1 MFDICLGIKLDC
13 AAQRVFT
20 EVELSQ
26 HDINHSSLKPFSDSI
41 FITLTAFPTDKDRPY
56 GYSYYTNEMK

>member
-26 HDINHSSLKPFSDSI
+26 HDINHSSLKPFSDSSRAHWLVLENVGI
-41 FITLTAFPTDKDRPY
+41 NIRILTPFLLL
-56 GYSYYTNEMK
+56 